1 MYFISKETNCFS
13 SNLFISLFSYMLLWL
28 ANKEA
33 VACYCYVLISNFC
46 ATFFFSIQATGS
58 LGLKLPY
65 DSYQETIL
73 RITEESW
80 MWFYLLFTMDNFY
93 KILYM
98 STLKMYVENVLT
110 VWLVSRYYVQI
121 LRNCLECFTNSEL
134 TSTFYMS
141 VQEYP
146 SIKGVSPM

>member
-1 MYFISKETNCFS
+1 
-13 SNLFISLFSYMLLWL
+13 
-28 ANKEA
+28 
-33 VACYCYVLISNFC
+33 
-46 ATFFFSIQATGS
+46 
-58 LGLKLPY
+58 
-65 DSYQETIL
+65 
-73 RITEESW
+73 
-80 MWFYLLFTMDNFY
+80 MWFYHLFTMDNCY